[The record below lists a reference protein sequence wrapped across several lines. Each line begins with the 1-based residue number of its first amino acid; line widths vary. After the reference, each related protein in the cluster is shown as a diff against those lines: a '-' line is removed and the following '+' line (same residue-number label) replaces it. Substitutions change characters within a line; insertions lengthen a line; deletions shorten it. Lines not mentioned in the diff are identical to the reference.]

1 MFEPLGV
8 RILGQLISDAGFPFM
23 ICCITKTSATW
34 FPMRE
39 RFYAT
44 SFSILLG
51 LAGFAIGDGSID
63 IFGQTP
69 LNFAVFLTVIIVVA
83 AALLV
88 FLFEDKPE
96 APPSIS

>member
-1 MFEPLGV
+1 
-8 RILGQLISDAGFPFM
+8 
-23 ICCITKTSATW
+23 
-34 FPMRE
+34 MRE